1 MKKLL
6 LLSLLLIPNL
16 ILSQSWVY
24 NTSGNPIDGEF
35 KYAYVEGKGGKFPY
49 NDVKLFFNK
58 VMKSRTYNLY
68 ISGAGYFI
76 EDYSEVKVYFVFDD
90 EEDIYISESVSI
102 SNDNEL
108 IFLENFEVVKTGNI
122 FFQDY
127 IIDKLKKSNSLFIR
141 VEDINGKNDYKFNLS
156 GSTKAINFVLN

>member
-24 NTSGNPIDGEF
+24 NTTGNPIDGEF
-35 KYAYVEGKGGKFPY
+35 KYAYVEGRGGKFPY

-76 EDYSEVKVYFVFDD
+76 EDYSEVKVYF
-90 EEDIYISESVSI
+90 E
-102 SNDNEL
+102 NDFFSFKKN
-108 IFLENFEVVKTGNI
+108 FLQNRGM
-122 FFQDY
+122 DY
-127 IIDKLKKSNSLFIR
+127 QK
-141 VEDINGKNDYKFNLS
+141 
-156 GSTKAINFVLN
+156 VLNIDVKSLI